1 MSMARRKRGKPLGV
15 PRWFFTYSDIMS
27 LLLVVFIYVS
37 TRDGVKFRR
46 YESGVSARGGIA
58 LAAEGEASN
67 EALYQS
73 HEAAADDDDTTAL
86 FPVTI
91 VFGPG
96 SQELTSGARESL
108 RAAAPALSRWPVP
121 LVVVGYVSPLFPS
134 AAPPPPA
141 DPDRLGFARAL
152 AVVSFL
158 AGDSADHG
166 ILQEL
171 KLGSAQF
178 LPASGGYHAPPMRS
192 PLGGRG
198 DGRDRVDIYPVILEG
213 R

>member
-1 MSMARRKRGKPLGV
+1 MARGRRGKPVGV

-27 LLLVVFIYVS
+27 LLLVVFIFAS
-37 TRDGVKFRR
+37 TRGGVKFRR
-46 YESGVSARGGIA
+46 FESGVSPRGGVA
-58 LAAEGEASN
+58 LAEEGAASN
-67 EALYQS
+67 EALYPS
-73 HEAAADDDDTTAL
+73 HESAAEDDDTTAI
-86 FPVTI
+86 FPMSI
-91 VFGPG
+91 AFGPG
-96 SQELTSGARESL
+96 SDELTSGARDNL

-121 LVVVGYVSPLFPS
+121 LVVVGYVSPWFLS
-134 AAPPPPA
+134 DAAPPPA

-158 AGDSADHG
+158 AGDTADHG
-166 ILQEL
+166 ILQDR
-171 KLGSAQF
+171 KLGYAQF
-178 LPASGGYHAPPMRS
+178 LPGSGGYHAPPVRS

>member
-1 MSMARRKRGKPLGV
+1 MPMVRGKRGKPVGV

-27 LLLVVFIYVS
+27 LLLVVFIFAS
-37 TRDGVKFRR
+37 TRGGVKFRR
-46 YESGVSARGGIA
+46 YESGVSARRGVA
-58 LAAEGEASN
+58 LAAEGAASN
-67 EALYQS
+67 ESLYPS
-73 HEAAADDDDTTAL
+73 HEAAAEDDDTTAL
-86 FPVTI
+86 FPMSI

-96 SQELTSGARESL
+96 SPELSSSARDSL

-121 LVVVGYVSPLFPS
+121 LVVIGYVSPWFLS
-134 AAPPPPA
+134 AAAAPPA

-158 AGDSADHG
+158 AGDTADRG
-166 ILQEL
+166 ILQDREI
-171 KLGSAQF
+171 GSFQL
-178 LPASGGYHAPPMRS
+178 LPGSGGYHAPPVRS
-192 PLGGRG
+192 PLGGKG